1 VGVRRSNFNKI
12 QPMFELLYAGFA
24 VAGGLLAGVP
34 IALHMLR
41 RTPAARMPFSVVR
54 FLTPT
59 LPKTTKRSTIEH
71 WPLMLLRIL
80 AVILIGLAFA
90 RPFQRVTIAKAT
102 ESGTADRVA
111 LLIDASAS
119 MRRDG
124 LREVVIAEI
133 QKVVAELNEEDTL
146 SLAVFSENART
157 LLNSSEWKQ
166 TEPASRAALIERVTN
181 AYEPDWLAT
190 NTATA
195 MLEAADEVAREQ
207 GTAGPDGER
216 RVVLITDFQ
225 EGSDLD
231 AVRSGTWPDSVKLDL
246 RIVQPTATGN
256 AGLSLA
262 EDGRT
267 GRIRVRVTNS
277 GDATVT
283 SYSLS
288 TFDVAG
294 NPVGKPITA
303 EVGGGQRK
311 TITMPEA
318 TEGQPLIAGVEI
330 LNDPHPFDNVVDL
343 PLEEIGVVQIAHA
356 GPVDTNNADTMR
368 YYLQRVL
375 DGNET
380 SPVEVVDLVSSDGI
394 ALPVPDNVRLA
405 IVTDTVSEGLMTS
418 LNGLLDRGGIVMVA
432 MKSTDMAASLKSL
445 LPENTGIEE
454 ASVTDYAMLGQL
466 DFSNSLLTPFADA
479 RFADFSS
486 IRFWHFRKLTLD
498 PNQAQA
504 VRVLAKFD
512 SGSPAILESS
522 RPSGGRLFILA
533 AGWHPEDSQ
542 WALSTRFP
550 PMIHR
555 LVQLANPRKSG
566 HLLFEAGQRISP
578 AEISG
583 SVTWTLT
590 APDGTVQTPSTLA
603 ADSAPSQPIIV
614 STESSAETTTPGDST
629 KATEA
634 SPAPSASNPQTV
646 SLNIPGRWRLNGET
660 TEGPKTVSLLVTV
673 AASESRTEPFPTG
686 QLQALGMSSDVAT
699 VKTAETEQPSAA
711 ETAQLDSTELESQQK
726 FWRWFLLAGHILLAI
741 ESIVAATIERSRR
754 LIES

>member
-1 VGVRRSNFNKI
+1 
-12 QPMFELLYAGFA
+12 MFELLYAGFA

-41 RTPAARMPFSVVR
+41 RTPAVRMPFSVVR

-80 AVILIGLAFA
+80 AVILIALAFA
-90 RPFQRVTIAKAT
+90 RPFQRVTVAKAA

-124 LREVVIAEI
+124 LREAVIAEI

-146 SLAVFSENART
+146 SLAAFSRSTRT
-157 LLNSSEWKQ
+157 LLTSSEWKQ
-166 TEPASRAALIERVTN
+166 TEPASRSALIERVIN
-181 AYEPDWLAT
+181 AYEPDWLVT

-277 GDATVT
+277 GDAPVT

-294 NPVGKPITA
+294 NPIGKPITA

-311 TITMPEA
+311 TITMPEVA
-318 TEGQPLIAGVEI
+318 EGQPLIAGVEI

-343 PLEEIGVVQIAHA
+343 PLDEVGVVQIAHA
-356 GPVDTNNADTMR
+356 GPIDTNNADTMR

-380 SPVEVVDLVSSDGI
+380 SPVEMVDLVSADGI
-394 ALPVPDNVRLA
+394 ALPVPDTIRLV
-405 IVTDTVSEGLMTS
+405 IVTDAVAEGLITS

-432 MKSTDMAASLKSL
+432 LKSTDMASSLKSL

-486 IRFWHFRKLTLD
+486 IRFWHFRKLTLNPD
-498 PNQAQA
+498 QTQS

-533 AGWHPEDSQ
+533 AGWHPDDSQ

-555 LVQLANPRKSG
+555 LVQLANPQKSG

-583 SVTWTLT
+583 SETWTLT
-590 APDGTVQTPSTLA
+590 APDGTVHTPSALKA
-603 ADSAPSQPIIV
+603 IADPALPIIA
-614 STESSAETTTPGDST
+614 SPEPESKATTSADNS

-634 SPAPSASNPQTV
+634 SPVQTASV
-646 SLNIPGRWRLNGET
+646 SPTIALSTPGRWALIGET
-660 TEGPKTVSLLVTV
+660 AEGPKTVSLLVTV
-673 AASESRTEPFPTG
+673 AASESRTEPFPAG
-686 QLQALGMSSDVAT
+686 QLQALGMSSEIARVQNAT
-699 VKTAETEQPSAA
+699 TEPPTAAQ
-711 ETAQLDSTELESQQK
+711 TAQLDSTELESQQK
-726 FWRWFLLAGHILLAI
+726 FWRWFLLAGLILLAI
-741 ESIVAATIERSRR
+741 ESIVAATIERRRR

>member
-1 VGVRRSNFNKI
+1 
-12 QPMFELLYAGFA
+12 M
-24 VAGGLLAGVP
+24 AGVP

-41 RTPAARMPFSVVR
+41 RTPAVRMPFSVVR

-80 AVILIGLAFA
+80 AVLLIALAFA

-124 LREVVIAEI
+124 LRETVMAEI
-133 QKVVAELNEEDTL
+133 QKVVAELNPEDTL
-146 SLAVFSENART
+146 SLAVFSENSRA
-157 LLNSSEWKQ
+157 LLTSSDWKQ
-166 TEPASRAALIERVTN
+166 TEPASRAALIERIMN

-190 NTATA
+190 NTAPA

-207 GTAGPDGER
+207 GMAGPDGER

-277 GDATVT
+277 GDANVT

-311 TITMPEA
+311 TITMPEV
-318 TEGQPLIAGVEI
+318 TEGQPLIAGVEL
-330 LNDPHPFDNVVDL
+330 LNDAHPFDNVVDL
-343 PLEEIGVVQIAHA
+343 PLEEVGVVQIAHA

-380 SPVEVVDLVSSDGI
+380 NPVEVVDLVGSDGI

-405 IVTDTVSEGLMTS
+405 IVTDTVSEGLITS

-432 MKSTDMAASLKSL
+432 LKSIDMATSIKSL

-498 PNQAQA
+498 SNQASN
-504 VRVLAKFD
+504 VRVLARFD
-512 SGSPAILESS
+512 TGAPAIIESS
-522 RPSGGRLFILA
+522 RPSGGRLVVLT

-583 SVTWTLT
+583 SETWTLT

-603 ADSAPSQPIIV
+603 ANASTSQTLNVTPEASAKTSSPD
-614 STESSAETTTPGDST
+614 ESSE
-629 KATEA
+629 ATQPVA
-634 SPAPSASNPQTV
+634 APPVSNPQTI
-646 SLNIPGRWRLNGET
+646 SLTTPGRWTLSGET
-660 TEGPKTVSLLVTV
+660 SEGPKTVSLLVTV
-673 AASESRTEPFPTG
+673 AASESRTEPFPAG

-699 VKTAETEQPSAA
+699 VQTAATEQPSAA

-726 FWRWFLLAGHILLAI
+726 FWRWFLLAGLILLAI
-741 ESIVAATIERSRR
+741 ESIIASAIERRRR

>member
-1 VGVRRSNFNKI
+1 
-12 QPMFELLYAGFA
+12 MFELLYAGFA

-59 LPKTTKRSTIEH
+59 LPKTTKRSTVEH

-80 AVILIGLAFA
+80 AVILIALAFA
-90 RPFQRVTIAKAT
+90 RPFQRVTIAKAA

-124 LREVVIAEI
+124 LREAVMAEI
-133 QKVVAELNEEDTL
+133 QKVVAELNTEDTL
-146 SLAVFSENART
+146 SLAVFSENSRT
-157 LLNSSEWKQ
+157 LLSASDWKQ
-166 TEPASRAALIERVTN
+166 TEPASRAALIERITN

-277 GDATVT
+277 GDANVT

-311 TITMPEA
+311 TITMPEV
-318 TEGQPLIAGVEI
+318 TDGQPLIAGVEI
-330 LNDPHPFDNVVDL
+330 LNDAHPFDNVVDL
-343 PLEEIGVVQIAHA
+343 PLDEVGVVQIAHA

-380 SPVEVVDLVSSDGI
+380 NPVEVVDLVGSDGI

-405 IVTDTVSEGLMTS
+405 IVTDTVSEGLITS

-432 MKSTDMAASLKSL
+432 MKSTDMATSLKSL

-486 IRFWHFRKLTLD
+486 IRFWHFRILTLD
-498 PNQAQA
+498 PNKASA

-512 SGSPAILESS
+512 TGAPAIIESS
-522 RPSGGRLFILA
+522 RPSGGRLFVLT

-583 SVTWTLT
+583 SETWTLT
-590 APDGTVQTPSTLA
+590 APDGTVLTPTTLA
-603 ADSAPSQPIIV
+603 ANASISQPLNV
-614 STESSAETTTPGDST
+614 TP
-629 KATEA
+629 EA
-634 SPAPSASNPQTV
+634 SAKTNSSDETSTATTSDPSPPVSNPQTI
-646 SLNIPGRWRLNGET
+646 SLTTPGRWTLTGET
-660 TEGPKTVSLLVTV
+660 SEGPKTVSLLVTV
-673 AASESRTEPFPTG
+673 AAAESRTEPFPAG

-699 VKTAETEQPSAA
+699 VQTAETKQLSAA

-726 FWRWFLLAGHILLAI
+726 FWRWFLLAGLILLAI
-741 ESIVAATIERSRR
+741 ESIIAATIERSRR
-754 LIES
+754 LMESMS

>member
-1 VGVRRSNFNKI
+1 
-12 QPMFELLYAGFA
+12 MFELLYAGFA

-41 RTPAARMPFSVVR
+41 RTPAVRMPFSVVR

-80 AVILIGLAFA
+80 AVILIALAFA
-90 RPFQRVTIAKAT
+90 RPFQRVTVAKAA

-124 LREVVIAEI
+124 LREAVIAEI

-146 SLAVFSENART
+146 SLAVFSKSTRT
-157 LLNSSEWKQ
+157 LLTSSEWKQ
-166 TEPASRAALIERVTN
+166 TEPASRSALIERVIN
-181 AYEPDWLAT
+181 AYEPDWLVT

-256 AGLSLA
+256 SGLSLA

-277 GDATVT
+277 GDANVT

-294 NPVGKPITA
+294 NSIGKPITA

-311 TITMPEA
+311 TITMPEVA
-318 TEGQPLIAGVEI
+318 EGQPLIAGVEI

-343 PLEEIGVVQIAHA
+343 PLDDVGVIQIAHA
-356 GPVDTNNADTMR
+356 GPIDTNNADTMR

-380 SPVEVVDLVSSDGI
+380 SPVEMVDLVSADGI
-394 ALPVPDNVRLA
+394 ALPVPDNIRLA
-405 IVTDTVSEGLMTS
+405 IVTDAVSEGLITS
-418 LNGLLDRGGIVMVA
+418 LSGLLDRGGIVMVA
-432 MKSTDMAASLKSL
+432 LQSTDMASSLKSL

-466 DFSNSLLTPFADA
+466 DFSNGLLMPFADA

-486 IRFWHFRKLTLD
+486 IRFWHFRKLTLNPD
-498 PNQAQA
+498 QTQS

-512 SGSPAILESS
+512 SGAPAIIESS
-522 RPSGGRLFILA
+522 RPSGGRLFILT
-533 AGWHPEDSQ
+533 AGWHPDDSQ

-578 AEISG
+578 AGISG
-583 SVTWTLT
+583 SETWTLT
-590 APDGTVQTPSTLA
+590 APDGTVHTPSALKPI
-603 ADSAPSQPIIV
+603 ADPAQPIIA
-614 STESSAETTTPGDST
+614 SPEPDSIATTSADNSI
-629 KATEA
+629 ATEA
-634 SPAPSASNPQTV
+634 SPVQTASV
-646 SLNIPGRWRLNGET
+646 SPTIALSTPGRWALTGET
-660 TEGPKTVSLLVTV
+660 AEGPRTVSLLVTV
-673 AASESRTEPFPTG
+673 GASESRTEPFPAG
-686 QLQALGMSSDVAT
+686 QLQALGMSSEVAT
-699 VKTAETEQPSAA
+699 VQNATTEPPTAAQ
-711 ETAQLDSTELESQQK
+711 TAQLDSTELESQQK
-726 FWRWFLLAGHILLAI
+726 YWRWFLLAGLILLAI

>member
-1 VGVRRSNFNKI
+1 
-12 QPMFELLYAGFA
+12 M
-24 VAGGLLAGVP
+24 
-34 IALHMLR
+34 
-41 RTPAARMPFSVVR
+41 
-54 FLTPT
+54 
-59 LPKTTKRSTIEH
+59 
-71 WPLMLLRIL
+71 
-80 AVILIGLAFA
+80 
-90 RPFQRVTIAKAT
+90 
-102 ESGTADRVA
+102 
-111 LLIDASAS
+111 
-119 MRRDG
+119 
-124 LREVVIAEI
+124 
-133 QKVVAELNEEDTL
+133 
-146 SLAVFSENART
+146 
-157 LLNSSEWKQ
+157 
-166 TEPASRAALIERVTN
+166 
-181 AYEPDWLAT
+181 
-190 NTATA
+190 
-195 MLEAADEVAREQ
+195 
-207 GTAGPDGER
+207 
-216 RVVLITDFQ
+216 
-225 EGSDLD
+225 
-231 AVRSGTWPDSVKLDL
+231 KLDL

-277 GDATVT
+277 GDANVT

-311 TITMPEA
+311 TITMPEVK
-318 TEGQPLIAGVEI
+318 EGQPLIAGVEI
-330 LNDPHPFDNVVDL
+330 LNDAHPFDNVVDL
-343 PLEEIGVVQIAHA
+343 PLDEVGVVQIAHA

-380 SPVEVVDLVSSDGI
+380 NPVELVDLVGSDGI

-405 IVTDTVSEGLMTS
+405 IVTDTVSEGLIAS

-432 MKSTDMAASLKSL
+432 LKSIDMVTSVKSL

-466 DFSNSLLTPFADA
+466 DFSNNLLTPFADA

-498 PNQAQA
+498 PNQSSA

-512 SGSPAILESS
+512 TGAPAIFESS
-522 RPSGGRLFILA
+522 RPSGGRLFVLT

-583 SVTWTLT
+583 SETWTLT

-603 ADSAPSQPIIV
+603 ANASTLQPSNSTPEASAKTSSPD
-614 STESSAETTTPGDST
+614 ESSNAAKSET
-629 KATEA
+629 A
-634 SPAPSASNPQTV
+634 SSASNPQTI
-646 SLNIPGRWRLNGET
+646 SLTTPGRWTLTGDT
-660 TEGPKTVSLLVTV
+660 SEGPKTVSLLVTV
-673 AASESRTEPFPTG
+673 AASESRTEPFPAG

-726 FWRWFLLAGHILLAI
+726 FWRWFLLAGLILLAI
-741 ESIVAATIERSRR
+741 ESIIAATIERSRR
-754 LIES
+754 LIDA